1 MKKVLLTLAAV
12 AVSVSVMAQGT
23 VNFQNIGGAPVTY
36 EDGGAPIGATASDGI
51 ITALYWAPAGTTDDG
66 AMEQIGAAANFLGNG
81 FFLGGTRTAPVTPP
95 GASAAFQVRAW
106 DSNTGATYEEAL
118 ASGLTQAGKSAIFES
133 ATGNPE
139 AIPPGLPV
147 NLAQAIPAFT
157 VATVPEPSAIA
168 LGMLGVGALFLVR
181 RRK

>member
-23 VNFQNIGGAPVTY
+23 VNFQNLGGAAVMNADTGLPV
-36 EDGGAPIGATASDGI
+36 GATATDNI
-51 ITALYWAPAGTTDDG
+51 VTALYWAVAGTTDDG
-66 AMEQIGAAANFLGNG
+66 QMAQIGPHANFLGNG

-95 GASAAFQVRAW
+95 GAAAAFQVRAW
-106 DSNTGATYEEAL
+106 DVTTGATFEEAL
-118 ASGLTQAGKSAIFES
+118 ASGLTTAGSSDIFES
-133 ATGNPE
+133 ATGNPTT
-139 AIPPGLPV
+139 IPPGIPV
-147 NLAQAIPAFT
+147 NLATAIPAFT

-168 LGMLGVGALFLVR
+168 LGVLGVGALLFLR